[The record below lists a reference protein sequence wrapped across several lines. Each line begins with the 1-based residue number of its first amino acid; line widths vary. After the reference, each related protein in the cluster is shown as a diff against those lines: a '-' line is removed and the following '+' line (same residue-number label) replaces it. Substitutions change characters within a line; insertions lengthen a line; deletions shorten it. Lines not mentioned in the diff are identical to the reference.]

1 MKIANIEIKLLI
13 KNSKNKNKIGC
24 EFIQLP
30 KRDMHYKIFYC
41 VNLRHKLVR
50 LLLPET

>member
-1 MKIANIEIKLLI
+1 MKNANIEIKTFD

-30 KRDMHYKIFYC
+30 KRGMH
-41 VNLRHKLVR
+41 
-50 LLLPET
+50 

>member
-1 MKIANIEIKLLI
+1 MITSRTNYENCQYRDKTFD

-30 KRDMHYKIFYC
+30 KRGMHYKIF
-41 VNLRHKLVR
+41 
-50 LLLPET
+50 